1 MAKYQ
6 KKLQDLEKLEDLE
19 KSNTEEAKEK
29 SRKKKPKKKT
39 PMPKKKTTVP
49 KKKTT
54 APKKKT
60 PKARVGMTDEEFTE
74 TVEHLQ
80 AGYAKLH
87 QELVEMQDAEDKE
100 EKGPR
105 TRSKKK

>member
-29 SRKKKPKKKT
+29 SRKKMPKKKT
-39 PMPKKKTTVP
+39 PVPKKTTVP